1 MLGSLSFESIES
13 ECSSLGGQLSA
24 TTFTGKRQNLIG
36 DLKTLSELL
45 GHESVKTS
53 EIYAKV
59 VPASLVNHVK
69 SEK

>member
-1 MLGSLSFESIES
+1 M
-13 ECSSLGGQLSA
+13 SLGGQLSA
-24 TTFTGKRQNLIG
+24 ITFTGKRQNLIG

-45 GHESVKTS
+45 GHESVETT